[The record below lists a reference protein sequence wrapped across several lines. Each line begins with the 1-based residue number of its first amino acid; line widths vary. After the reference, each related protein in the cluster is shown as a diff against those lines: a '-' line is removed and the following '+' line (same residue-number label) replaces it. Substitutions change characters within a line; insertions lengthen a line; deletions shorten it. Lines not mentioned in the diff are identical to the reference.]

1 MITPYSAT
9 VNCGSLPN
17 TWTYSGLDIGQ
28 GQLIED
34 TSDQI
39 SINPV
44 SGAITVGLAK
54 PAGTYQIKVI
64 GTLPNNY

>member
-9 VNCGSLPN
+9 VYCGLLSN

-34 TSDQI
+34 TSDSI
-39 SINPV
+39 SINPA
-44 SGAITVGLAK
+44 SGVITVGLAK
-54 PAGTYQIKVI
+54 PAGIFKIKVI